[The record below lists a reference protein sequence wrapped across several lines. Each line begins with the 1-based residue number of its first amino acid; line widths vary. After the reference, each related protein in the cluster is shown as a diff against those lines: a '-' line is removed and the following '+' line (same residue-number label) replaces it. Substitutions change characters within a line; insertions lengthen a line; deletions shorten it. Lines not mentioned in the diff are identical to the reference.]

1 MQAGNL
7 YFELNRALRQRDAV
21 QRTAALQLW
30 GGYLYYLLSGLS
42 KLTDV
47 ETVVYRGYPDK
58 AKVVE
63 QYKVGRPIQWGA
75 FSSTSMSVAATKNF
89 TDQEHGVIF
98 KLTVLSG
105 KVIRAYSYFPSEDE
119 VLLSPQG
126 AGAVRRQLKAVR
138 RGGWLHL
145 SGLGRIG
152 GHALHLVACPQVR
165 ASDRVIESKQQE

>member
-7 YFELNRALRQRDAV
+7 YFELNHALRQRGGV

-75 FSSTSMSVAATKNF
+75 FSSTSTSVAATKGF

-98 KLTVLSG
+98 KLTVQSG
-105 KVIRAYSYFPSEDE
+105 KVIKAYSYFPSEDE
-119 VLLSPQG
+119 VLLSPQARFVVSSALYEG
-126 AGAVRRQLKAVR
+126 ADGFTSLDLVEQ
-138 RGGWLHL
+138 RGTLFI
-145 SGLGRIG
+145 S
-152 GHALHLVACPQVR
+152 
-165 ASDRVIESKQQE
+165 

>member
-1 MQAGNL
+1 VQAGTL
-7 YFELNRALRQRDAV
+7 YFELNHALRQRGGV

-119 VLLSPQG
+119 VLLSPQARFVVSSKPYEG
-126 AGAVRRQLKAVR
+126 ADGFTYLDLVES
-138 RGGWLHL
+138 GGTLFI
-145 SGLGRIG
+145 S
-152 GHALHLVACPQVR
+152 
-165 ASDRVIESKQQE
+165 